1 VLHEPTRRPWS
12 PADRV
17 LLARVSA
24 EAEVTDYAD
33 GSLLK
38 PKGECGCGCGLYG
51 TLKKPNR
58 AGIRC
63 VKRDCTCASCRNKR
77 NRTKG
82 DRRAAKARKTLGLIG
97 ANSRHE
103 EHYGG
108 PVRYEN
114 KAGAQVGPILT
125 RYLAARAQSEA
136 ARPIGDNRPFVF
148 SASPDG
154 VSYDL
159 FIVRSDE
166 LEAVVFA
173 MAEAWGAA

>member
-1 VLHEPTRRPWS
+1 M
-12 PADRV
+12 
-17 LLARVSA
+17 
-24 EAEVTDYAD
+24 TDYTD

-38 PKGECGCGCGLYG
+38 AKGPCGCGCDRYG
-51 TLKKPNR
+51 TLKAPNR
-58 AGIRC
+58 AGVRC
-63 VKRDCTCASCRNKR
+63 VRGCNACASCRGKN
-77 NRTKG
+77 NRRKG

-173 MAEAWGAA
+173 MAEAWGAS